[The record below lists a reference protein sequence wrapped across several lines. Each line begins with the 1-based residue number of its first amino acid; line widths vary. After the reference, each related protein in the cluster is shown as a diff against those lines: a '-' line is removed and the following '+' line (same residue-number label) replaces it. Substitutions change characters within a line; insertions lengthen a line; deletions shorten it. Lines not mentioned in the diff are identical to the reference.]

1 MKYVI
6 LSVLT
11 FSVAAC
17 SSVDYVK
24 IGTRQTEIRVG
35 RDHHDERHER
45 CKVRYREKEKDGR
58 KERER
63 RVDCRSR

>member
-1 MKYVI
+1 MKYI
-6 LSVLT
+6 MLSVLA

-17 SSVDYVK
+17 SSIDYVK
-24 IGTRQTEIRVG
+24 VGTRQTEIRID
-35 RDHHDERHER
+35 RDHDYRHER